1 MDYRIGKMK
10 SLKTRLKNLIDRY
23 NVFTFIITTMAFL
36 GYIAFLYLL
45 LEHILELEKLDKRFS
60 NATSLILGAFAGI
73 SLTISVENLASKI
86 KINKL
91 KPYILSE
98 LEFILIS
105 LIINFARLYV
115 IYFEFL
121 KSYDFNELFQIIE
134 KRKKNITD
142 CLLFKEIYSLRNK
155 LNDFHYILET
165 DKEIKPNIK
174 QVYMTL
180 FSSALTGLTP
190 SSFNKDF
197 VKNMLD
203 VWREINELNKE
214 IEVLEGL
221 SWTEPILIH
230 SISQRIERIAIKID
244 EILEKEGTNL

>member
-10 SLKTRLKNLIDRY
+10 NLKTRLENLIDRY
-23 NVFTFIITTMAFL
+23 AVPELLVVIAAVLYVFLF
-36 GYIAFLYLL
+36 YLL
-45 LEHILELEKLDKRFS
+45 SSSLDERFS
-60 NATSLILGAFAGI
+60 TPISLILGAFLSI
-73 SLTISVENLASKI
+73 YLATYFQIFESRL

-121 KSYDFNELFQIIE
+121 KPYDFNRLFQIIE
-134 KRKKNITD
+134 KHKENITN

-165 DKEIKPNIK
+165 DREIKPIIK
-174 QVYMTL
+174 PLHMTL
-180 FSSALTGLTP
+180 FISLLTSLTP
-190 SSFNKDF
+190 STFDRDF
-197 VKNMLD
+197 IKNMLHI
-203 VWREINELNKE
+203 WHEINKLNKE

-221 SWTEPILIH
+221 SQTDPILIC

>member
-1 MDYRIGKMK
+1 MK
-10 SLKTRLKNLIDRY
+10 NLKARLENLIDRFE
-23 NVFTFIITTMAFL
+23 VRIVVIIIIVTASS
-36 GYIAFLYLL
+36 
-45 LEHILELEKLDKRFS
+45 ILIS
-60 NATSLILGAFAGI
+60 YGILGPSLDQVILGVLI
-73 SLTISVENLASKI
+73 STYLAILFSIYHDNIESRI
-86 KINKL
+86 KIDKL

-121 KSYDFNELFQIIE
+121 KSYDFNRLFQIIE

-142 CLLFKEIYSLRNK
+142 CLLLKEIYSLRNK

-165 DKEIKPNIK
+165 DKEIKPTIK
-174 QVYMTL
+174 PVHMTL
-180 FSSALTGLTP
+180 FISVLTSLTSSRLDKA
-190 SSFNKDF
+190 F

-203 VWREINELNKE
+203 VWHEINELNKE

-221 SWTEPILIH
+221 SWTEPILIY

>member
-10 SLKTRLKNLIDRY
+10 SLRTRLENLIDRY
-23 NVFTFIITTMAFL
+23 AVPELLVVIASVLYLFIFYLLSSSLDERFSTPISLIIGAFL
-36 GYIAFLYLL
+36 SILL
-45 LEHILELEKLDKRFS
+45 TTYFQIFESRL
-60 NATSLILGAFAGI
+60 
-73 SLTISVENLASKI
+73 

-121 KSYDFNELFQIIE
+121 KLYDFNGLFQIIE
-134 KRKKNITD
+134 KRKKNKNITD
-142 CLLFKEIYSLRNK
+142 CLLFKEIFSLRNK
-155 LNDFHYILET
+155 LNDSHYILET
-165 DKEIKPNIK
+165 DKEIKPIIK
-174 QVYMTL
+174 PLHMTL
-180 FSSALTGLTP
+180 FISVLTGLTP
-190 SSFNKDF
+190 SSFERAF

-203 VWREINELNKE
+203 VWHEINELNKK

-230 SISQRIERIAIKID
+230 SILQRIEKIAIKID

>member
-1 MDYRIGKMK
+1 MK
-10 SLKTRLKNLIDRY
+10 NLKTRLENLIDKY
-23 NVFTFIITTMAFL
+23 ALLALLVVIA
-36 GYIAFLYLL
+36 YILFLL
-45 LEHILELEKLDKRFS
+45 LWYFLLTPLLDERFS
-60 NATSLILGAFAGI
+60 TPISLILGAFLGVY
-73 SLTISVENLASKI
+73 LTTYFEIFESRL

-121 KSYDFNELFQIIE
+121 KLYDFNRLFQIIE
-134 KRKKNITD
+134 KRKNNKNVND

-165 DKEIKPNIK
+165 DKEIKPIIK
-174 QVYMTL
+174 PLHMTL
-180 FSSALTGLTP
+180 FISVLTSLTP
-190 SSFNKDF
+190 SSFERAF
-197 VKNMLD
+197 VKNMLHI
-203 VWREINELNKE
+203 WYEINELNKE

-221 SWTEPILIH
+221 SWTEQILIY

>member
-1 MDYRIGKMK
+1 MK
-10 SLKTRLKNLIDRY
+10 NLKTRLENLIDKY
-23 NVFTFIITTMAFL
+23 ALLALLVVIA
-36 GYIAFLYLL
+36 YILFLL
-45 LEHILELEKLDKRFS
+45 LWYFLLTPLLDERFS
-60 NATSLILGAFAGI
+60 TPTSLILGAFLGVY
-73 SLTISVENLASKI
+73 LTTYFQIFESRL

-121 KSYDFNELFQIIE
+121 KLYDFKRLLQIIK

-165 DKEIKPNIK
+165 DKEIKPIIK
-174 QVYMTL
+174 SLHMTL
-180 FSSALTGLTP
+180 FISVLTSLTP
-190 SSFNKDF
+190 SSFERAF
-197 VKNMLD
+197 VKNMLHI
-203 VWREINELNKE
+203 WYEINELNKE

-221 SWTEPILIH
+221 SRTDPILIY
-230 SISQRIERIAIKID
+230 SISQRIEKIAIKID

>member
-1 MDYRIGKMK
+1 MDYRTGKMK
-10 SLKTRLKNLIDRY
+10 NLYTRLKNLIDRY
-23 NVFTFIITTMAFL
+23 AVPELLVVIAAIL
-36 GYIAFLYLL
+36 YISLFYILSNSLL
-45 LEHILELEKLDKRFS
+45 DERFS
-60 NATSLILGAFAGI
+60 TPISLILGAFLGI
-73 SLTISVENLASKI
+73 YLTTYFQIFESRL

-121 KSYDFNELFQIIE
+121 KPYDFNRLFQIIE
-134 KRKKNITD
+134 KRKKNKNITD

-165 DKEIKPNIK
+165 DKEIKPIIK
-174 QVYMTL
+174 QVHMTI
-180 FSSALTGLTP
+180 FISVLTSLTP
-190 SSFNKDF
+190 SSFERAF
-197 VKNMLD
+197 VKNMLHI
-203 VWREINELNKE
+203 WYEINELNKE

-221 SWTEPILIH
+221 SWTEPILIY
-230 SISQRIERIAIKID
+230 SISQRIEKIAIKID

>member
-1 MDYRIGKMK
+1 MK

-23 NVFTFIITTMAFL
+23 ELRIAGLMILVIALFILITYRLL
-36 GYIAFLYLL
+36 GSS
-45 LEHILELEKLDKRFS
+45 LDQV
-60 NATSLILGAFAGI
+60 ILGVLLGTYLGVLSSAYYNNI
-73 SLTISVENLASKI
+73 ESRM

-121 KSYDFNELFQIIE
+121 KPYDFNRLFQIIE
-134 KRKKNITD
+134 KRKENITD

-165 DKEIKPNIK
+165 DKEIKPTIK
-174 QVYMTL
+174 LVHMTL
-180 FSSALTGLTP
+180 FISVLTSLTP
-190 SSFNKDF
+190 SSFERAF
-197 VKNMLD
+197 VKNMLHI
-203 VWREINELNKE
+203 WHEINELNKE

-230 SISQRIERIAIKID
+230 SISQRIEKIAIKID
-244 EILEKEGTNL
+244 EVLEKEGTNL

>member
-1 MDYRIGKMK
+1 MK
-10 SLKTRLKNLIDRY
+10 NLKTRLENLIDKY
-23 NVFTFIITTMAFL
+23 ALPALLVVIA
-36 GYIAFLYLL
+36 YILFLL
-45 LEHILELEKLDKRFS
+45 LWYFLLTPLLDERFS
-60 NATSLILGAFAGI
+60 TPISLILGAFLGVY
-73 SLTISVENLASKI
+73 LTTYFQIFESRL

-121 KSYDFNELFQIIE
+121 KLYDFNRLFQIIE
-134 KRKKNITD
+134 KRKNNKNVND
-142 CLLFKEIYSLRNK
+142 CLYCLLFKEIYSLRNK

-165 DKEIKPNIK
+165 DKEIKPIIK
-174 QVYMTL
+174 SLHMTL
-180 FSSALTGLTP
+180 FISVLTSLTP
-190 SSFNKDF
+190 SSFERAF
-197 VKNMLD
+197 VKNMLHI
-203 VWREINELNKE
+203 WYEINELNKE

-221 SWTEPILIH
+221 SRTDPILIY
-230 SISQRIERIAIKID
+230 SISQRIEKIAIKID

>member
-1 MDYRIGKMK
+1 MK
-10 SLKTRLKNLIDRY
+10 NLKARLENLIDRFELRI
-23 NVFTFIITTMAFL
+23 VVIIIIVTASS
-36 GYIAFLYLL
+36 
-45 LEHILELEKLDKRFS
+45 ILIS
-60 NATSLILGAFAGI
+60 YGILGPSLDQVILGVLI
-73 SLTISVENLASKI
+73 STYLAILFSIYHDNIESRI
-86 KINKL
+86 KIDKL

-105 LIINFARLYV
+105 LIINFAQLYV

-121 KSYDFNELFQIIE
+121 KHYDFNRLFQIIE

-165 DKEIKPNIK
+165 YKEIKPTIK
-174 QVYMTL
+174 PVHMTL
-180 FSSALTGLTP
+180 FISVLTGLT
-190 SSFNKDF
+190 SSRLEKTF

-203 VWREINELNKE
+203 VWHEINKLNEE
-214 IEVLEGL
+214 IEVLKGL
-221 SWTEPILIH
+221 SWTEPILIY
-230 SISQRIERIAIKID
+230 SISQRIEKIAIKID

>member
-1 MDYRIGKMK
+1 MK
-10 SLKTRLKNLIDRY
+10 ID
-23 NVFTFIITTMAFL
+23 
-36 GYIAFLYLL
+36 
-45 LEHILELEKLDKRFS
+45 
-60 NATSLILGAFAGI
+60 
-73 SLTISVENLASKI
+73 
-86 KINKL
+86 KL

-121 KSYDFNELFQIIE
+121 KPYDFNRLFQIIE

-165 DKEIKPNIK
+165 DKEIKPIIK
-174 QVYMTL
+174 PVYMTL
-180 FSSALTGLTP
+180 FSSALTSLTV
-190 SSFNKDF
+190 SSFDKDF
-197 VKNMLD
+197 VKNMLHI
-203 VWREINELNKE
+203 WYEINELNKE

-221 SWTEPILIH
+221 SQTDPVLIY
-230 SISQRIERIAIKID
+230 SISQRIEKIAIKID

>member
-1 MDYRIGKMK
+1 LPRLFLKRFPT
-10 SLKTRLKNLIDRY
+10 SLNFSPD
-23 NVFTFIITTMAFL
+23 V
-36 GYIAFLYLL
+36 YILFLL
-45 LEHILELEKLDKRFS
+45 LWYFLLTPLLDERFS
-60 NATSLILGAFAGI
+60 TPTSLILGAFLGVY
-73 SLTISVENLASKI
+73 LTTYFQIFESRL

-121 KSYDFNELFQIIE
+121 KLYDFKRLLQIIK

-165 DKEIKPNIK
+165 DKEIKPIIK
-174 QVYMTL
+174 SLHMTL
-180 FSSALTGLTP
+180 FISVLTSLTP
-190 SSFNKDF
+190 SSFERAF
-197 VKNMLD
+197 VKNMLHI
-203 VWREINELNKE
+203 WYEINELNKE

-221 SWTEPILIH
+221 SRTDPILIY
-230 SISQRIERIAIKID
+230 SISQRIEKIAIKID